1 MYFTFDQKDDAVQI
15 TKQLIESLNKRF
27 FSHDNLN
34 ITDDERYV
42 LPTIIDPRYKL
53 KFLPVDKRGQAR
65 SMLLDAVVKNQ
76 RNITG
81 LSAVVINRATS
92 STTTISNHLTPN
104 SKKKKVDLEE
114 NDFNSC
120 FLELAEYEGN
130 LEQNSE
136 TNPDQVSLVK
146 AAQEVD
152 FFSNNSIIEKK
163 EDVFNYWKHEEKF
176 PF

>member
-1 MYFTFDQKDDAVQI
+1 
-15 TKQLIESLNKRF
+15 
-27 FSHDNLN
+27 
-34 ITDDERYV
+34 
-42 LPTIIDPRYKL
+42 
-53 KFLPVDKRGQAR
+53 
-65 SMLLDAVVKNQ
+65 MLLDAVVKNQ

-81 LSAVVINRATS
+81 LSPVVINRATS
-92 STTTISNHLTPN
+92 STATISNHLMPN

-120 FLELAEYEGN
+120 LLELAEYEGN
-130 LEQNSE
+130 LEQNSK

-152 FFSNNSIIEKK
+152 FFFNHSIIEKK

-176 PF
+176 PLLKELALKLLAPPASSVFSERLFSEYGNIFEKKRSRLLPQCGEMLLFIHHNGNKFINE